1 MLLTSDS
8 HEGNGQQDAIVTV
21 EEPQEFTTAA
31 MLLSLPTIGVALNN
45 GGTENRR
52 GVTHARLPEK
62 TFQNYDTTIITGHR
76 AELDENEAGLVG
88 DKGQP
93 LDKGN
98 AVLSG

>member
-1 MLLTSDS
+1 MD
-8 HEGNGQQDAIVTV
+8 
-21 EEPQEFTTAA
+21 
-31 MLLSLPTIGVALNN
+31 
-45 GGTENRR
+45 NRR
-52 GVTHARLPEK
+52 GVVHARLPEK

-76 AELDENEAGLVG
+76 AGLDENEAGLVD